1 MRKKNYWFGAFILAV
16 LFIALSIYFKNSDF
30 LKSTLN
36 TNDYTNIEVGKEES
50 CLQCHQNTTG
60 YSNYHNPD
68 LIGCSS
74 CHLGNISAS
83 DKDEAHKGMIL
94 IPGNLSDAK
103 ETCGKC
109 HIEELNRINSSLMT
123 SNSGIV
129 AIDKFIFG
137 EIGDPNHQ
145 FHIKDIKNSAADKHI
160 RDLCANCHLG
170 AEKTEY
176 GEISQLNLQYY
187 N

>member
-1 MRKKNYWFGAFILAV
+1 MRMRKKNYLFGAFILAV

-83 DKDEAHKGMIL
+83 DKDCSL
-94 IPGNLSDAK
+94 INNTIGLSEYPKLDCFA
-103 ETCGKC
+103 
-109 HIEELNRINSSLMT
+109 NFPSLY
-123 SNSGIV
+123 
-129 AIDKFIFG
+129 F
-137 EIGDPNHQ
+137 Q
-145 FHIKDIKNSAADKHI
+145 FK
-160 RDLCANCHLG
+160 
-170 AEKTEY
+170 
-176 GEISQLNLQYY
+176 
-187 N
+187 